1 MMCSRAK
8 YEKRS
13 LGMERH
19 WRGASHINVAWKP
32 ARPWTSECNMH
43 FATFTALQGSLGRCS
58 AEVTAAMADAA
69 QLMPAI
75 DKISDTAFR
84 VSDRLNA
91 GTVHTLPGTEQEWDS
106 SINVR
111 MDYMSVRRKL
121 YIGKAHPAVERNT
134 LSYGLSI
141 LRPMQSR

>member
-19 WRGASHINVAWKP
+19 WRGASHINVAWEP
-32 ARPWTSECNMH
+32 ARPWTSEC
-43 FATFTALQGSLGRCS
+43 LGRCS

-91 GTVHTLPGTEQEWDS
+91 GTVHTLPGTVQEWDR

-111 MDYMSVRRKL
+111 MDYMSVRRKP

-134 LSYGLSI
+134 PSYGLSI
-141 LRPMQSR
+141 PRPMQSR